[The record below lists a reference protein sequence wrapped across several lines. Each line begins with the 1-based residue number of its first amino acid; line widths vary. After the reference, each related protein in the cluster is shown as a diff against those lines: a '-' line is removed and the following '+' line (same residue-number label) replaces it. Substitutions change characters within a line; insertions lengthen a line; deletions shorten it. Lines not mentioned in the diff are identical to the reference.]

1 MTDTVVDTTDYMGAN
16 QYFYYYADI
25 VLIGFLYILAVLSGL
40 FQIVSSSK
48 SLIKTYKEMQQ
59 IYWKELKRNFDIV
72 FFTLLFVYAIYF
84 LSISMRLE
92 VSR

>member
-16 QYFYYYADI
+16 QYLYYYAYI

-59 IYWKELKRNFDIV
+59 IYWKELIRNFDIV
-72 FFTLLFVYAIYF
+72 FFY
-84 LSISMRLE
+84 SIICLCYIFFID
-92 VSR
+92 